1 MDFVLF
7 IIAILVLAITGSE
20 TRIILV
26 TILLGITLIVLAYV
40 NIYWAL
46 FAIFVLVLLL
56 ILFDKTDIQNQ
67 RKKDINK
74 IAIHPIPEKENCPKR
89 EQTKEEVGSNSIQSD
104 LKLDFVNYIDLL
116 KKLKPNDAEYGET
129 LFHIGLLYEK
139 LYQDYFRA
147 TGYLYLATVFDS
159 HNQEYEDNYL
169 RLCKLL
175 EKNKDSDW
183 VYYVTLIQSVDD
195 IDVYAN
201 KLLLEKKQKKSV
213 VPNNSQYKL
222 KKYYVPKAKIVNN
235 AESKFEGFNPESYL
249 HSLGYKVGKSGLS
262 RNGRRNLLKK
272 AIESGCINK
281 YDVIATLERNISMF
295 HNRSNMQQSISDWT
309 DDLYYVRNNF

>member
-74 IAIHPIPEKENCPKR
+74 IAIHPIPEKEYCPKR

-116 KKLKPNDAEYGET
+116 KKLKPNDTEYGET

-213 VPNNSQYKL
+213 VPNNSQYKI
-222 KKYYVPKAKIVNN
+222 KNYYVPKAKIVNN
-235 AESKFEGFNPESYL
+235 SESKFEGFNPESYL

-272 AIESGCINK
+272 AIESGRINK

>member
-1 MDFVLF
+1 MNFILF
-7 IIAILVLAITGSE
+7 IVAILVLAIAGNE
-20 TRIILV
+20 TR
-26 TILLGITLIVLAYV
+26 TILGAILFGIILIVLAYV

-46 FAIFVLVLLL
+46 FAIFVFLLLL

-67 RKKDINK
+67 SKKAVNK
-74 IAIHPIPEKENCPKR
+74 NAIPQIPQKENYPKR
-89 EQTKEEVGSNSIQSD
+89 EQNKEEVASDSIQSN
-104 LKLDFVNYIDLL
+104 LKIDFVNYIDLL
-116 KKLKPNDAEYGET
+116 KQLTPNDSEYGET

-147 TGYLYLATVFDS
+147 TGYLYLATIFDS
-159 HNQEYEDNYL
+159 HNKEYEDNYL

-183 VYYVTLIQSVDD
+183 VYYITLIQSVDD

-213 VPNNSQYKL
+213 VQNNSQYKP
-222 KKYYVPKAKIVNN
+222 KNNYVPKVKIVNN
-235 AESKFEGFNPESYL
+235 SESKFEGFNPESYL

-272 AIESGCINK
+272 AIESGRINK

-295 HNRSNMQQSISDWT
+295 HNRNNMQQSISDWT

>member
-74 IAIHPIPEKENCPKR
+74 IAIHPIPEKEYCPKR
-89 EQTKEEVGSNSIQSD
+89 EQTKEEAGSNSIQSD

-213 VPNNSQYKL
+213 VPNNSQYKI
-222 KKYYVPKAKIVNN
+222 KNYYVPKAKIVNN
-235 AESKFEGFNPESYL
+235 SESKFEGFNPESYL

-272 AIESGCINK
+272 AIESGRINK

>member
-1 MDFVLF
+1 MW
-7 IIAILVLAITGSE
+7 T
-20 TRIILV
+20 
-26 TILLGITLIVLAYV
+26 
-40 NIYWAL
+40 
-46 FAIFVLVLLL
+46 
-56 ILFDKTDIQNQ
+56 
-67 RKKDINK
+67 KK
-74 IAIHPIPEKENCPKR
+74 
-89 EQTKEEVGSNSIQSD
+89 KEEVGSNSIQSD

-147 TGYLYLATVFDS
+147 TGYLYLATVFDCY
-159 HNQEYEDNYL
+159 NQEYEDNYL

-272 AIESGCINK
+272 AIESGRINK